1 MIKVLRVRR
10 TLFICGELVPICGE
24 LKIYMWGA
32 MKKLFLL
39 LLLSGCFKDGGHL
52 LQTAEYYQC
61 PDKLMQDVRAYLEEA
76 KKCQAQ

>member
-1 MIKVLRVRR
+1 MSQEDS
-10 TLFICGELVPICGE
+10 FIIWRNV
-24 LKIYMWGA
+24 
-32 MKKLFLL
+32 MKKLLFL

-61 PDKLMQDVRAYLEEA
+61 PDNLMQDVRSYLEEA